1 MLDSDVA
8 EVDVSID
15 QMRTQQVFINLISN
29 AIKFSKPLDK
39 ILIKIE
45 KPELIDKKTNLC
57 KFVFK
62 VTDQGLGMNDY
73 DRKNLFKPYFKSSCE
88 KSRIANANSNGI
100 GLSHCKKLA
109 KCLGGDLTLSEAY
122 RDGCQFIFEM
132 KAALVDV
139 QKRRKAKKKNKRRG
153 KRESDSDS

>member
-1 MLDSDVA
+1 M
-8 EVDVSID
+8 
-15 QMRTQQVFINLISN
+15 QQIFINLISN

-45 KPELIDKKTNLC
+45 KPELVDKATNLC

-100 GLSHCKKLA
+100 GLSFCKKLA
-109 KCLGGDLTLSEAY
+109 KCLGGDLNLSDTY
-122 RDGCQFIFEM
+122 RDGCQFILDM
-132 KAALVDV
+132 KITLVDV
-139 QKRRKAKKKNKRRG
+139 QKRRNLRKKQKRRG
-153 KRESDSDS
+153 KQQSDSDS